1 MLRTVLR
8 EDKVS
13 EATMD
18 KLDRNAS
25 RVWRRN
31 VDLLGRMEGEVW

>member
-8 EDKVS
+8 EDQVS
-13 EATMD
+13 ATMD

-31 VDLLGRMEGEVW
+31 VHLLGRMEGEVW